1 MKKEEFGRVSDNTVA
16 TLYTLENKNGMKV
29 KVTDFGATLVS
40 IEVKDKNNVLTDV
53 VLGYD
58 SGAEYENSD
67 TFFGANVC
75 RNANRISDAKCGI
88 EGVEYK
94 LEANDGKNNL
104 HSGKNCTAHK
114 MWEKRGEEN
123 ENSISFKILSRDMEQ
138 GFPGN
143 MEIILT
149 YTLLDDNT
157 LKLSYKAKTDKTTV
171 ANFTNH
177 SYYNLNGHSSGSI
190 YNHVLKLNGKYFT
203 PVKSKESIPTGEI
216 RNVQGTPFDFTKGK
230 NIGKD
235 IHCQDEQLAFGSG
248 YDHNFVIDKE
258 GNELVKAATAYGDK
272 SGIVMELYADTP
284 GIQLYTANFVENES
298 GKNGAIYQKREAF
311 CLEPQYFPNHINERN
326 FKSGILL
333 PDEEYHLNIQMKF
346 YTRQK

>member
-1 MKKEEFGRVSDNTVA
+1 MKKEEFGRVSDNTVGNVI
-16 TLYTLENKNGMKV
+16 YVGKQKWNESESHG
-29 KVTDFGATLVS
+29 FGATLVS

-94 LEANDGKNNL
+94 LEAMMEKIIFIAEKTALPIKCGKNA
-104 HSGKNCTAHK
+104 GK
-114 MWEKRGEEN
+114 EN

-190 YNHVLKLNGKYFT
+190 YNHVLN
-203 PVKSKESIPTGEI
+203 
-216 RNVQGTPFDFTKGK
+216 
-230 NIGKD
+230 
-235 IHCQDEQLAFGSG
+235 
-248 YDHNFVIDKE
+248 
-258 GNELVKAATAYGDK
+258 
-272 SGIVMELYADTP
+272 
-284 GIQLYTANFVENES
+284 
-298 GKNGAIYQKREAF
+298 
-311 CLEPQYFPNHINERN
+311 
-326 FKSGILL
+326 
-333 PDEEYHLNIQMKF
+333 
-346 YTRQK
+346 